1 MIVFK
6 PLEEKEL
13 KSIIKLLLKNTENK
27 MNSLHVK
34 LSVSDKAEEYLIKEG
49 YSFEYGARPLK
60 RLIQKKIE
68 NNISDMII
76 KGDLKGK
83 RQLNIDLN
91 NEKQL
96 VFNTL

>member
-1 MIVFK
+1 
-6 PLEEKEL
+6 
-13 KSIIKLLLKNTENK
+13 
-27 MNSLHVK
+27 
-34 LSVSDKAEEYLIKEG
+34 
-49 YSFEYGARPLK
+49 
-60 RLIQKKIE
+60 
-68 NNISDMII
+68 MII